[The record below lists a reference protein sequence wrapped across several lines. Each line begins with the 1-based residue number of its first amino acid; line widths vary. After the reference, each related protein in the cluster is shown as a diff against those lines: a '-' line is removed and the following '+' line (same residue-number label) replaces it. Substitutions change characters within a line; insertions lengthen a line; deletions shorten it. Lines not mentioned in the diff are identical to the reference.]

1 MLRNHFSQ
9 KTVLFSQHMYDLF
22 SAKKFIKKVMDS
34 LFDMERFDPS
44 AEDDT
49 KPLEKN
55 DKINKLK
62 LKRKI
67 IPDPSIEESKD
78 EGVGKTD
85 DEPPSKK
92 KKKKNKKKVDP
103 TEIEGFTILGDPT
116 DKAAKKVNRVL
127 PYWLANPNI
136 VNVDLLSSS
145 LEVSEMPGLEGWMIE
160 KLAKEGISSLF
171 PVQRQV
177 IPHLMVKN
185 SRYRPGDVCV
195 SAPTGSGK
203 TLAFV
208 LPIVQCLADRLV
220 PRVRCVAV
228 LPTQELASQVYSVF
242 NTFTVGTGLRV
253 KLLTGAEAVIGEGG
267 LVRRGV
273 GGIQQLYDILVAT
286 PGRLTHTIKECQALD
301 LSHLRYLVIDEADR
315 MMENIAQ
322 DWLNI
327 LEGAVYSGHRKRPG
341 PLTVVN
347 ARTPAIPLQKLLF
360 SATLSHDPEQL
371 EQLNLFEPSLY
382 RCVVPAHGDTAQSLP
397 VSLSQ
402 LYLVCRQGDKPLT
415 LHRVLTERKI
425 KRALVFTHSND
436 TVHRLALL
444 LAQLGHSVAELSS
457 EVAGRKKVLAGLSRG
472 LHDVV
477 VCSDVVARGID
488 LEDLEAVVSYD
499 VPAYV
504 KTYIHRVGR
513 TARAGRSGL
522 AVTLCEG
529 KQEKNFLKML
539 KDSSITGIEELK
551 ITEEDGELRQSYQEA
566 LEKVKER
573 LTAEKA
579 ERGTASDKNQR
590 KKKNKK

>member
-1 MLRNHFSQ
+1 
-9 KTVLFSQHMYDLF
+9 
-22 SAKKFIKKVMDS
+22 MDS

-44 AEDDT
+44 AEVDT

-55 DKINKLK
+55 EKIHKLK

-67 IPDPSIEESKD
+67 APDLEEEKD
-78 EGVGKTD
+78 ENVNQTD
-85 DEPPSKK
+85 VEPPPSKK

-103 TEIEGFTILGDPT
+103 TQIEGFTILGDPT
-116 DKAAKKVNRVL
+116 DKAAKKVHRVL

-136 VNVDLLSSS
+136 LNVDLLSSS
-145 LEVSEMPGLEGWMIE
+145 MEVSEMPGLEGWMIE
-160 KLAKEGISSLF
+160 KLQKEGITSLF

-177 IPHLMVKN
+177 IPHLMTKN

-208 LPIVQCLADRLV
+208 LPIVQSLAGRLV

-228 LPTQELASQVYSVF
+228 LPTQELAGQVYSVF

-253 KLLTGAEAVIGEGG
+253 KLLTGGDAVLGEGG
-267 LVRRGV
+267 LVRRGA
-273 GGIQQLYDILVAT
+273 GGLRLHQLYDILVVT
-286 PGRLTHTIKECQALD
+286 PGRLTHTIKECPGLD

-327 LEGAVYSGHRKRPG
+327 LESAVYTGHRKRPG
-341 PLTVVN
+341 PLTVLN
-347 ARTPAIPLQKLLF
+347 ARTPSIPLQKLLF

-382 RCVVPAHGDTAQSLP
+382 RCVVPAQGDTAQSLP
-397 VSLSQ
+397 ASLTQ
-402 LYLVCRQGDKPLT
+402 LYTVCRQEEKPLA
-415 LHRVLTERKI
+415 LHQVLTQRKVR
-425 KRALVFTHSND
+425 RALVFTHSND

-444 LAQLGHSVAELSS
+444 LYQLGHSVGELSS
-457 EVAGRKKVLAGLSRG
+457 QVAGRKKVLAGLSKG
-472 LHDVV
+472 QYDVV

-488 LEDLEAVVSYD
+488 LEDLDGVVSYD
-499 VPAYV
+499 VPSYV

-513 TARAGRSGL
+513 TARAGKEGL

-529 KQEKNFLKML
+529 KQEKSFIKML
-539 KDSSITGIEELK
+539 KDSSITGVEELK
-551 ITEEDGELRQSYQEA
+551 ITDDDEEVKQSYQEA

-579 ERGTASDKNQR
+579 EKVDKNPK

>member
-1 MLRNHFSQ
+1 
-9 KTVLFSQHMYDLF
+9 
-22 SAKKFIKKVMDS
+22 MDS

-55 DKINKLK
+55 NKIHHLK

-67 IPDPSIEESKD
+67 VPDPSASIGEEKD
-78 EGVGKTD
+78 ESVSKAD
-85 DEPPSKK
+85 VDQPPSKK
-92 KKKKNKKKVDP
+92 KKKKNKRKVDP
-103 TEIEGFTILGDPT
+103 NDIEGFTILGDPT
-116 DKAAKKVNRVL
+116 DKAAKKVQRVL
-127 PYWLANPNI
+127 PHWLANPNI
-136 VNVDLLSSS
+136 LNVDLLSSS
-145 LEVSEMPGLEGWMIE
+145 MDVTEMPGLEGWMIE
-160 KLAKEGISSLF
+160 KLKKEGISSLF

-177 IPHLMVKN
+177 IPHLLTKT

-208 LPIVQCLADRLV
+208 LPIVQSLVGRLV

-253 KLLTGAEAVIGEGG
+253 KLLTGGDAVLGEGG

-273 GGIQQLYDILVAT
+273 GGLRLHQLYDILVVT
-286 PGRLTHTIKECQALD
+286 PGRLTHTIKECPGLD

-327 LEGAVYSGHRKRPG
+327 LESAVYTGHRKRPG
-341 PLTVVN
+341 PLTVLN
-347 ARTPAIPLQKLLF
+347 ARTPTIPLQKLLF

-382 RCVVPAHGDTAQSLP
+382 RCVVPADGDTAAQSLP
-397 VSLSQ
+397 ASLTQ
-402 LYLVCRQGDKPLT
+402 LYTVCQQGDKPLT
-415 LHRVLTERKI
+415 LHQVLSQSNIR
-425 KRALVFTHSND
+425 RALVFTHSND

-444 LAQLGHSVAELSS
+444 LTHLGHSVGELSS
-457 EVAGRKKVLAGLSRG
+457 EVTGRKKVLAGLSKG
-472 LHDVV
+472 LTDVV

-488 LEDLEAVVSYD
+488 LEDLDGVVSYD
-499 VPAYV
+499 VPSYV

-513 TARAGRSGL
+513 TARAGKAGI

-551 ITEEDGELRQSYQEA
+551 ITDEDEKVKQSYQEA
-566 LEKVKER
+566 LEKVKEK

-579 ERGTASDKNQR
+579 ERGAGRDKR